1 MIPSKERVIEVLKDV
16 VYFPKGSNIIDCDMV
31 KELDDTL
38 LFITADHGHI
48 NTESVVLQDYPVI
61 MDCLERLPSL
71 EPRVLNFFV
80 KEDKKDIFVKEFQK
94 ELRHNNGKSNMLL
107 SYESIRNRMYTDD
120 ARYDRGFGT

>member
-1 MIPSKERVIEVLKDV
+1 
-16 VYFPKGSNIIDCDMV
+16 
-31 KELDDTL
+31 
-38 LFITADHGHI
+38 
-48 NTESVVLQDYPVI
+48 

-71 EPRVLNFFV
+71 EPRVLNLFV
-80 KEDKKDIFVKEFQK
+80 NEDKKDIFVKEFQK